1 LTLLAR
7 TRTDNN
13 ITTIILNMWHR
24 LDGMGLWDD
33 GTMGIGH
40 GHNVFLSINV
50 TGIYVRREAYYMVK
64 EMVV

>member
-1 LTLLAR
+1 
-7 TRTDNN
+7 
-13 ITTIILNMWHR
+13 MWHR